1 MRKMWITTLLVLGL
15 VGSSHGAA
23 HPAPDPSVLGDNMQ
37 SFTEDPYMTD
47 EKFREKGKQS
57 KVSMGVSICLDMVS
71 IESLDLDSFNKDIST
86 FEKLSTASK
95 SRSLL

>member
-1 MRKMWITTLLVLGL
+1 MWITTLLVLGL

-37 SFTEDPYMTD
+37 SFTEDPFMTD

-71 IESLDLDSFNKDIST
+71 IESLDLNT
-86 FEKLSTASK
+86 FFKVSLD
-95 SRSLL
+95 RSQHVF